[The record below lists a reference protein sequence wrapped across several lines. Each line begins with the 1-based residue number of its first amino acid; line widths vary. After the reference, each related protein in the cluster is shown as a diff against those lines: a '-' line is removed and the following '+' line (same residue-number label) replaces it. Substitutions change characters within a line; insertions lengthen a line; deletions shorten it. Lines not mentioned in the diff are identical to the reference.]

1 MNKKVKPNRTNVTE
15 MGGEEF
21 LSDMPKKSAAKRK
34 KVSSKTVDGEKFLS
48 TKEKKIKSFES
59 FSIPQRPKQGDTY
72 QQLDKEEHSKN
83 PSTDMPSQEPISRPK
98 DGDIYQNLQD
108 DNVANN
114 ATNKIK
120 NARPGQGDKYQKLST
135 GKMKSFES
143 FVNENYKDKLKELD
157 DKLEDLLDTEPS
169 NKEEEKEHKEAIEDI
184 EDQIN
189 DIKQKVAES
198 GDEE

>member
-1 MNKKVKPNRTNVTE
+1 
-15 MGGEEF
+15 
-21 LSDMPKKSAAKRK
+21 MPEKSAEKRK
-34 KVSSKTVDGEKFLS
+34 EVSSKEIDGEKFLS

-72 QQLDKEEHSKN
+72 QQLDTEEHSEK
-83 PSTDMPSQEPISRPK
+83 PSTDMPSQEPISRPN
-98 DGDIYQNLQD
+98 DGDTYQNLQD

-120 NARPGQGDKYQKLST
+120 NTRPGQGDKYQKLST

-143 FVNENYKDKLKELD
+143 FINEDYKDELKKLD
-157 DKLEDLLDTEPS
+157 DKLEDLLDTEPY

-189 DIKQKVAES
+189 DIKFDQAEK
-198 GDEE
+198 EKE